1 MANEPSVLD
10 SNEIMHPPPLEGVI
24 RAETGGK
31 IRSFLY
37 QLVEGVTDY
46 RSIHSLTE
54 QVRHQYHGRFAIELI
69 QNAYDAVSRTAESEE
84 SQSRIEMRLELDGGC
99 GTLYVANDGA
109 PFSHSNFESVS
120 RLGQSDKDPTTS
132 IGNKG
137 IGFRSVLEISQRPRI
152 WSRRLETSLGFDGY
166 CFGFAPE
173 FVRSF
178 HDPVLAI
185 LESRSL
191 SDEQGWFS
199 EIVDKD
205 PALRERLRSDARR
218 GRAHAA
224 NSTADWLREEIGYL
238 SPYLLPW
245 PLTVRSTIV
254 DDFEKRGF
262 ASVVALPL
270 TSPAAA
276 SLTER
281 KLAEITAD
289 SMLFLDNL
297 KALTIATSK
306 GSRTFRR
313 SVVQRANGPRKL
325 GKVSIACE
333 DNTRIFSVWRRQLQV
348 SDMPEPVQES
358 IRGLPGQWPK
368 LERAEVAVAVSDDR
382 EPTPGKLSIFLPTA
396 LETGAALHINAPF
409 FGDMSRT
416 TISFDTEEEGAQ
428 AGGAYNDFLLHQ
440 AAILALGAISDDL
453 AGRSEGEAANI
464 LDILAPL
471 ASESA
476 ATDRW
481 QDHLSR
487 AAADMNIGIED
498 APWMLSDD
506 GWRAL
511 CEASLLPLPS
521 DPKVLDSDLLRLHAT
536 FPAYAAGLD
545 SRFGSLESLSD
556 HFGIDIKPLEEDK
569 AATIEAAAKALA
581 NDLELD
587 WENFWQDV
595 CDIFDDDLSLLQ
607 GRHVLLC
614 TDGTL
619 HSGGVAGR
627 AIYFRP
633 RRSGHDDDSPEE
645 PGIDQVPAALQ
656 SFIAILDPK
665 IPVSEVRDG
674 RRQNTDLHKRL
685 TDAKLV
691 NTFRREDVLADILA
705 PNLPAMPVSR
715 GTAEAELCRDALF
728 YALRLAASLAA
739 RGDGDSLTKAMAKI
753 PVPCRGG
760 WYPLSQAI
768 FGKGWTGTQGAAVDR
783 YLRLVGTQSAKAARA
798 RLLCNPDDPDWGEF
812 GGTARH
818 LLESAGVSDGLPLV
832 VIGGKEPAFT
842 CQLSHYRF
850 QVHSLAPPPIDQE
863 AWIVFTEIL
872 RGLTSS
878 YKSGR
883 YKIGTFSWLPG
894 LESRASF
901 SDETKRALLDVVMGS
916 ALNWGSNWRSVDL
929 MRDTGTYELIP
940 VESPLFVALATYGW
954 IPNGDDESTRSW
966 SEPAGRWYVPSRY
979 TANGRTWTFEHLSP
993 LPAQVA
999 LKIEQSE
1006 ALKSLFT
1013 SIGVAHYDPESRTDD
1028 VRLLDALGN
1037 AVENRKFRN
1046 ASTLIGQLRAAW
1058 EAFYPASSADFPTHL
1073 VVQQPDGNL
1082 ALVEPS
1088 ADGPV
1093 YLPSSRSST
1102 SDLRELGLSVIAM
1115 EPKAAQRLSDG
1126 FSERFGASVR
1136 NSERFELVALSGEEP
1151 FAEAEASE
1159 LPSFRDLD
1167 GVIPLVLTIAAF
1179 HGQNAQ
1185 GTLSGGFND
1194 LLSSFREA
1202 RVSVVPELS
1211 VVPMI
1216 TDQAIAD
1223 PMPQMAAWLARKRT
1237 LVLDAEWKSDIQSV
1251 ADALSQL
1258 IGRSDL
1264 RVQIRAGLDEI
1275 WPNSVDLLPERTLR
1289 LLDLSPDHYHE
1300 VLELWRGDLGP
1311 VISRLARLLR
1321 VLSRDDLV
1329 LRIEAAEQ
1337 HDQLLSVLDEAL
1349 GAQAL
1354 AREVLNAAVTSRD
1367 IFQFGILTRGLLGP
1381 EVELAQWNR
1390 EDVRHDEL
1398 ATINTSCEMQFRE
1411 HRNRMLPVLRR
1422 IVAMLAVRTPE
1433 APPYTAM
1440 MKRLD
1445 DIASPPAA
1453 AEVYWELPA
1462 SEVASAIVAELAAAG
1477 FALDVGAL
1485 GDLLASAEPGR
1496 AISCLPFEVPL
1507 TDPVATASENR
1518 RLLETLH
1525 SRFMLISTAWHVAA
1539 GQDEGSTWREAK
1551 LGDPTMSPRPEDRDV
1566 FTVRW
1571 DEARVLEFL
1580 RAEIPTTAPQKV
1592 RAALRDA
1599 ESLDALMTELQVNPA
1614 EMEDAQDRLSAQQA
1628 AAERKKRMISVCG
1641 GKIDNSESGLAD
1653 LFAHISAHV
1662 PDATVCA
1669 FDGFDL
1675 SAVTL
1680 PQKVKNPRKG
1690 EQKDRT
1696 KRTRAPGKAR
1706 RNMEDLIGAA
1716 GEIHA
1721 FRWLLLKYG
1730 NEVITPAN
1738 WVSAYSAKA
1747 FPDNASCVDEGKGCD
1762 IVFTLDGRTY
1772 HIEVKS
1778 SEEDGTGFTLGTSE
1792 IKCAREIAQKRRK
1805 RQSEQF
1811 FVLKVDH
1818 ALTSEPKFTLLPN
1831 PYDPAHQDR
1840 FVIVDEGARVTY
1852 RP

>member
-1 MANEPSVLD
+1 MANEPSVLY
-10 SNEIMHPPPLEGVI
+10 SNEIVHPTPLEGVI

-37 QLVEGVTDY
+37 QLAEGVTDY

-69 QNAYDAVSRTAESEE
+69 QNAYDAVSRAEEQEGSP
-84 SQSRIEMRLELDGGC
+84 SRIEMRLELAGGL
-99 GTLYVANDGA
+99 GTLFVANDGA

-132 IGNKG
+132 VGNKG
-137 IGFRSVLEISQRPRI
+137 IGFRSVLEISQRPQI
-152 WSRRLETSLGFDGY
+152 WSRQLEASHGFDGY
-166 CFGFAPE
+166 CFGFDPE
-173 FVRSF
+173 FVRSI

-185 LESRSL
+185 IERRSL
-191 SDEQGWFS
+191 SEAQGWFA
-199 EIVDKD
+199 EIVEED
-205 PALRERLRSDARR
+205 PSLCERLRSGAQRVQAR
-218 GRAHAA
+218 GA
-224 NSTADWLREEIGYL
+224 NSITDWLREEIGYL

-245 PLTVRSTIV
+245 PLTERSTTV
-254 DDFEKRGF
+254 DDFEGRGF

-270 TSPAAA
+270 TSLAAV
-276 SLTER
+276 SLTGR

-297 KALTIATSK
+297 KALTITTPK

-325 GKVSIACE
+325 GKVSIGCE
-333 DNTRIFSVWRRQLQV
+333 DSTRTFSVWRRKVQV

-368 LERAEVAVAVSDDR
+368 LERAEIAVAVSDDG

-428 AGGAYNDFLLHQ
+428 AGGTYNEFLLHQ
-440 AAILALGAISDDL
+440 AAVLGLEAISGDL
-453 AGRSEGEAANI
+453 AGRSVGEAANI
-464 LDILAPL
+464 LDILAPI

-476 ATDRW
+476 AKDRW
-481 QDHLSR
+481 QEHLSR
-487 AAADMNIGIED
+487 AATEMDIDIEN
-498 APWMLSDD
+498 APWMLSDH
-506 GWRAL
+506 GWCAL
-511 CEASLLPLPS
+511 CQASLLPLPS
-521 DPKVLDSDLLRLHAT
+521 DPKVLCAEELRKHAS
-536 FPAYAAGLD
+536 FPAYEGGLV
-545 SRFGSLESLSD
+545 SRFGSIESLSN
-556 HFGIDIKPLEEDK
+556 HFGFDVFPTEADK
-569 AATIEAAAKALA
+569 AETIEAAAQALA
-581 NDLELD
+581 RDPVLD
-587 WENFWQDV
+587 WGHFWQDV
-595 CDIFDDDLSLLQ
+595 CDIFEDDLTYLQ
-607 GRHVLLC
+607 GKDVLLC

-633 RRSGHDDDSPEE
+633 RQPGLEDDSPEE
-645 PGIDQVPAALQ
+645 PGIDRVPSALQ

-691 NTFRREDVLADILA
+691 NTFRREDVLADILT
-705 PNLPAMPVSR
+705 PNLPAMPVAR
-715 GTAEAELCRDALF
+715 GTGDAELCRDALF

-739 RGDGDSLTKAMAKI
+739 RGDGESLNKAMARI

-768 FGKGWTGTQGAAVDR
+768 FGKGWIGTQGAAVDR
-783 YLRLVGTQSAKAARA
+783 YLRLADTESTKAARA
-798 RLLCNPDDPDWGEF
+798 RLLSNPDDPDWGEF
-812 GGTARH
+812 GGTARR
-818 LLESAGVSDGLPLV
+818 LLENAGVSDGLPLV

-842 CQLSHYRF
+842 CQVSHHRF
-850 QVHSLAPPPIDQE
+850 QVHSLAPPPIDE
-863 AWIVFTEIL
+863 DTWGYFIEELHGL
-872 RGLTSS
+872 RSS

-883 YKIGTFSWLPG
+883 YKIGTFRWLPG
-894 LESRASF
+894 LENRASF
-901 SDETKRALLDVVMGS
+901 SDETKRAFLDVVMGS
-916 ALNWGSNWRSVDL
+916 ALHWGGDWQSVDL
-929 MRDTGTYELIP
+929 MRDTGTYEHIPLRSPLLLALAMYDWIP
-940 VESPLFVALATYGW
+940 V
-954 IPNGDDESTRSW
+954 GDDDNALTW
-966 SEPAGRWYVPSRY
+966 SQPDGRWYVPSRY
-979 TANGRTWTFEHLSP
+979 TANGRTWTFEHLAP

-999 LKIEQSE
+999 VKIEQSE

-1013 SIGVAHYDPESRTDD
+1013 SIGVAHYDPETRTND
-1028 VRLLDALGN
+1028 VRLLYALGN

-1058 EAFYPASSADFPTHL
+1058 ETFYPASSTDFPTHL

-1088 ADGPV
+1088 AASPV

-1102 SDLRELGLSVIAM
+1102 SDLRELGLSVVAM
-1115 EPKAAQRLSDG
+1115 EPKAAQRLADG
-1126 FSERFGASVR
+1126 FLERFGASVR
-1136 NSERFELVALSGEEP
+1136 NSERFELVALSGELP
-1151 FAEAEASE
+1151 IAEVEAAE

-1185 GTLSGGFND
+1185 GTMSGGFND

-1211 VVPMI
+1211 IVPMI

-1237 LVLDAEWKSDIQSV
+1237 LVLDTEWKSDIQSV

-1264 RVQIRAGLDEI
+1264 RVQVRAGLDEI
-1275 WPNSVDLLPERTLR
+1275 WPNNLDLLPERTLK

-1311 VISRLARLLR
+1311 VISRLERLLR
-1321 VLSRDDLV
+1321 VLSRDDLA
-1329 LRIEAAEQ
+1329 LRIEVSEQ
-1337 HDQLLSVLDEAL
+1337 HDQLLSVLEQAL

-1354 AREVLNAAVTSRD
+1354 AREVLDAAVTSRD
-1367 IFQFGILTRGLLGP
+1367 ILQFGSLIRGLMGP

-1390 EDVRHDEL
+1390 KDVRHDEL
-1398 ATINTSCEMQFRE
+1398 AITNSSCEMQFRE
-1411 HRNRMLPVLRR
+1411 HRNRMLPILRR

-1445 DIASPPAA
+1445 DIASPLAA
-1453 AEVYWELPA
+1453 AEAYWELPA
-1462 SEVASAIVAELAAAG
+1462 SEVASAIVAELTAAG

-1485 GDLLASAEPGR
+1485 GDLLVSVDPGR
-1496 AISCLPFEVPL
+1496 TISSLPFEVPL
-1507 TDPVATASENR
+1507 TDPVAIASENR

-1525 SRFMLISTAWHVAA
+1525 SRFMLIATAWHAAA

-1551 LGDPTMSPRPEDRDV
+1551 LIDPTTSPRPEDRDV

-1580 RAEIPTTAPQKV
+1580 RAEIPNNAPQKV
-1592 RAALRDA
+1592 RDALRGA
-1599 ESLDALMTELQVNPA
+1599 ESLDALMTALQVNPA

-1628 AAERKKRMISVCG
+1628 AAERKKRMVSVCG
-1641 GKIDNSESGLAD
+1641 GEIDNSETGLAE

-1662 PDATVCA
+1662 PDANVCA
-1669 FDGFDL
+1669 LDGFDL

-1680 PQKVKNPRKG
+1680 PQKAKKPRKG
-1690 EQKDRT
+1690 ELKDRT

-1721 FRWLLLKYG
+1721 FRWLQLKYG

-1747 FPDNASCVDEGKGCD
+1747 FPDNASCVDEGSGCD
-1762 IVFTLDGRTY
+1762 IVFMLDGCTY

-1792 IKCAREIAQKRRK
+1792 IRCAREIAQKRRK
-1805 RQSEQF
+1805 RQRELY

-1818 ALTSEPKFTLLPN
+1818 ALSSEPKFTLLPN
-1831 PYDPAHQDR
+1831 PYDPVHQDR
-1840 FVIVDEGARVTY
+1840 FIIVDEGARVTY